1 MLRTRLVAVV
11 LVSLE
16 QFLLA
21 GNNNKCRVYD
31 MYIETKII
39 YLQFTCSLQIEREKE
54 SIKKGIT
61 ITIKITSYFELTTKK
76 SYGSN

>member
-1 MLRTRLVAVV
+1 
-11 LVSLE
+11 
-16 QFLLA
+16 
-21 GNNNKCRVYD
+21 

-61 ITIKITSYFELTTKK
+61 ITIKIASYCELTTKK

>member
-1 MLRTRLVAVV
+1 
-11 LVSLE
+11 
-16 QFLLA
+16 
-21 GNNNKCRVYD
+21 

-54 SIKKGIT
+54 SIIKDIT
-61 ITIKITSYFELTTKK
+61 DTIKSYYCATTTKK